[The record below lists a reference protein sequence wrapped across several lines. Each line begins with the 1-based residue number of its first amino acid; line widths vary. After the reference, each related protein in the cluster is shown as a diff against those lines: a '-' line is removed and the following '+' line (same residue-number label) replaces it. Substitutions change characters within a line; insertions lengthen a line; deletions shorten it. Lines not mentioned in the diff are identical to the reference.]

1 MGLQDKYRK
10 LQQNLQDLGSVAV
23 AFSGGVDSVFLL
35 KAAHDVLGSRVLAI
49 TACSPSFPK
58 QEAGE
63 AKRFCK
69 ENGIRQVT
77 FLSGELELEEFQKN
91 PPDRCYFCKRR
102 IFGKIW
108 EIARQNHIEAVAD
121 GSNIDDGADYRPGRK
136 AARELGVCS
145 PLQEAGLSKAEIREL
160 SKQLGLFS
168 WDRPSSACL
177 ASRFAYGEAIDE
189 KKLGMVEEAEQ
200 FLSKLGFYQSRVRM
214 HGMLARI
221 EVQKEELYKI
231 AGEKLGMQI
240 SEKLK
245 EIGFTYVTLDLE
257 GYRMGSMNETLSIQ
271 KGKENNE

>member
-1 MGLQDKYRK
+1 MGLQEKYRK
-10 LQQNLQDLGSVAV
+10 LQQNLKDLGSVAI

-35 KAAHDVLGSRVLAI
+35 KAAHDVLGSRVLAV

-58 QEAGE
+58 QEAEE

-77 FLSGELELEEFQKN
+77 FLSGELESEEFRKN

-102 IFGKIW
+102 IFGKVQ
-108 EIARQNHIEAVAD
+108 EIARQNQIEAVAD
-121 GSNIDDGADYRPGRK
+121 GANADDGADYRPGMK

-160 SKQLGLFS
+160 SRKLGLFS
-168 WDRPSSACL
+168 WDKPSSACL
-177 ASRFAYGEAIDE
+177 ASRFVYGEAINE
-189 KKLGMVEEAEQ
+189 KKLGMVEEAER
-200 FLSKLGFYQSRVRM
+200 FLSELGFCQSRVRM

-221 EVQKEELYKI
+221 EVQKEELHKI
-231 AGEKLGMQI
+231 ANEKLGMQI
-240 SEKLK
+240 SERLK
-245 EIGFTYVTLDLE
+245 EIGFTYVALDLE
-257 GYRMGSMNETLSIQ
+257 GYRMGSMNETLDIR